1 MMDWN
6 AFGVVAACAWCGLL
20 LALGVRKIFN
30 AESQSR
36 RERREDFELEARPPA
51 PGNLCVL
58 SALASL
64 GLAAS
69 PWVAATRKGRL
80 RVSAL
85 KQKPLPALVFLAFA
99 ALATVEAQKTGQL
112 RVENGELRVR
122 MERGEA
128 AAATV
133 SDAEKMANNW
143 NTRGAWQDSF
153 RLDFDAPWAFPWGTN
168 RLTSVEVLSYGEIRP
183 RWNDTNAVARLGV
196 PVSIVPGLTHF
207 SFEQTP
213 SNSYRFVWTD
223 ATVGR
228 VPRGATQYELM
239 TASIELFRNGDVC
252 VTTNGVSWTIPREL
266 PFAHDG
272 YGQDAEWVAANFTN
286 ATEIAAAGGYA
297 AWVDAQVGEGLTN
310 GLYKLTVGVAD
321 DPPETVNLVVGD
333 LSVAVTNAGDYVFLL
348 EKGVEYDYGTVPFLT
363 NVTSA
368 AVDDI
373 PSAQVS
379 PRLLSAVAG
388 GTGAW
393 TVDGGYENREPTAE
407 ALGRVAW
414 WPLFCGSPDVSH
426 IGPDDR
432 PVTFDAILSDYCD
445 VSAVTYEWTASDGLT
460 VVSPHAQS
468 TAVRIEDMPSWAEAY
483 LAVTATIGAKTLYSY
498 TDRLT
503 YGTND
508 TPQVH
513 LSLSLPRIVIVDAGE
528 NGPCTLT
535 AMFLPDVVTNG
546 TLTLRCVSGA
556 DTFRLLPANGSGDA
570 IELPQQWNAEM
581 FSSVSFCVRGVQG
594 CAAIDDVTLEWE
606 YANANGQTQS
616 VVRRMTVAEIHHLTF
631 AEKPADRT
639 RTTLGVGEQVMFY
652 SEPNGLLTNAVCA
665 AGSVTG
671 LAEDGEVVFRAPSH
685 ATSTLVPVDCSGISV
700 PFAFDV
706 IEPDGYAV
714 DRVIPLYLERTNE
727 AGYITLFFMNSLLPT
742 NVSFYAV
749 QVMEIPTVSTNAV
762 GYYSQPSQTNTL
774 DHGNCGAGEWVSL
787 EDDNGYS
794 DKASE
799 DAIPP
804 PWLDGG
810 SYTWEIPFA
819 WRVFDDANATNIIC
833 HFDQKFELDADGTAR
848 IRKFGYCGERTTNNV
863 FTLVKELLP

>member
-20 LALGVRKIFN
+20 LALGVWKILN
-30 AESQSR
+30 AESQSAQR
-36 RERREDFELEARPPA
+36 LSGSGGRA
-51 PGNLCVL
+51 PSLKPSLRLC
-58 SALASL
+58 
-64 GLAAS
+64 
-69 PWVAATRKGRL
+69 
-80 RVSAL
+80 VSAL
-85 KQKPLPALVFLAFA
+85 KQKPLPALVFFVCA
-99 ALATVEAQKTGQL
+99 AIATVEAQKPGQL
-112 RVENGELRVR
+112 RVENGELRVEMR
-122 MERGEA
+122 RGEA
-128 AAATV
+128 AAATLN
-133 SDAEKMANNW
+133 SQLSTLNSTRAANGGHPSPSPYVPDLGM
-143 NTRGAWQDSF
+143 GAWEESLRVGLPDV
-153 RLDFDAPWAFPWGTN
+153 FPFGDEH
-168 RLTSVEVLSYGEIRP
+168 LEAVEIFTQGYVRP
-183 RWNDTNAVARLGV
+183 RFNSAAKIADVGARLA
-196 PVSIVPGLTHF
+196 IVPGLTTF
-207 SFEQTP
+207 T
-213 SNSYRFVWTD
+213 Y
-223 ATVGR
+223 
-228 VPRGATQYELM
+228 GATTDGGYRIDWIDAAVSRDMNNLM
-239 TASIELFRNGDVC
+239 TAAIELFRNGDVA

-272 YGQDAEWVAANFTN
+272 YGQDDEWVAANFTN
-286 ATEIAAAGGYA
+286 ATEIVAAGGYA

-310 GLYKLTVGVAD
+310 GLYKLTVGVAE
-321 DPPETVNLVVGD
+321 DPPETVNLIVGD
-333 LSVAVTNAGDYVFLL
+333 LSVAVTNAGAYVFLL

-368 AVDDI
+368 AVDDV
-373 PSAQVS
+373 PSVQGP

-388 GTGAW
+388 GSGGW

-426 IGPDDR
+426 IGPDDG
-432 PVTFDAILSDYCD
+432 PVTFDAILSDYCG
-445 VSAVTYEWTASDGLT
+445 VSAVTYEWSASEGLT

-665 AGSVTG
+665 VGSVTG

-685 ATSTLVPVDCSGISV
+685 ATSTLVTVDCSGISV

-714 DRVIPLYLERTNE
+714 DRVIPLYLERANE